1 MRTRL
6 LIFISFCL
14 LPVFKINAQDVVID
28 ADHFPDAVFR
38 QWVSKNADADEN
50 GVLSQGE
57 IENVTQIAFGAS
69 AVASLEGI
77 QYFTKLTLL
86 DVNGCKNLKTVDLSP
101 FPLLEKAVFQFSGIT
116 SCTLAG
122 NTSLKTLDLYY
133 AKVPDLDLSSCVNL
147 EDLNVSNSSLTSLD
161 VSNNKK
167 LLTLDCSWNSLLS
180 QLDLSQNTSLESL
193 DISNTSISA
202 IDVSNNSQLTR
213 LDISSTKISSI
224 DLSQNTGLIELGFSQ
239 TKLSSPTQFDIFPDL
254 KYLYCTSTKVPS
266 LKLDQNANLEILR
279 CGGTL
284 IQTLDVT
291 KNTKLRVLECPST
304 ALTTLDL
311 AQNTLL
317 TELNIND
324 CTIKNIDLSNNT
336 SLSTLHAD
344 GGLEYPET
352 GLDTLILTANVKLKY
367 LYISDVRFKG
377 VDLTKNAE
385 LLILEAT
392 QSALQHL
399 NVDYCPKLK
408 ELRLYGCVGIEA
420 INLSENGLL
429 QSLNCASTS
438 VVHLDLSKNPLLKSL
453 SCSKTRITE
462 LSVVDNPKLES
473 LYASDNRI
481 SEIDLSINE
490 LLVYLDL
497 GRTDITT
504 IDLSA
509 SQKLKSVSLVGTPL
523 NTLVLGNEKPS
534 LKTLILTSTRIDT
547 LETSFLPSIIELY
560 VDSTNLEYCDMTPMS
575 KLSSFRCT
583 MAPIRY
589 LDLSKSESLAYLY
602 ANRCRLSNLDFSVTN
617 RLSFASVFGNY
628 TVQTVNRKNELD
640 LSKLPGFDPERS
652 RHWINAE
659 REGDILRLKEGV
671 DTTSYYYMTH
681 FSPEGSEELV
691 SNDSIRIGM
700 KVEMEPIIADTVLL
714 SISANDFEMVR
725 DQAPTYTVSI
735 EVPANSNVIDEPHD
749 AVQLKIDLKKQGEEV
764 PVSRLQYIDLPT
776 VGPLGDPATGTFTL
790 EAVAVLENYLTEAG
804 TYDITYSLVNASD
817 KKVYEG
823 EYWVLKQGTPMTLT
837 VREKVPYPVADPVIL
852 PEDDLV
858 ALGDKVSITCATP
871 EAQIF
876 YSLGKDVKPTFL
888 YGDDTDLEITQ
899 GVTYVNAYTLYV
911 DEDTSEVFSRK
922 FKVAVEPVIFKPTSG
937 YVEKGDT
944 IYLSCATPGAT
955 IEFSMGEGV
964 EPFELYEDTV
974 IVITDDYTVL
984 NAWAYFPD
992 GDTTRIYTEE
1002 YNAKAPPGYV
1012 DGSEVY
1018 LPTNLQAFPSRDS
1031 VWLVWDAH
1039 YDHIY
1044 EAYVADSSS
1053 GEVVFE
1059 DTVSEFGLHT
1069 DFMLSGL
1076 EDGVYTWKVRVVGL
1090 EISPETIFDTVTEYV
1105 EGPNFRIDRSVSNG
1119 GLGPWL
1125 WEDGGIA
1132 GLLSKVV
1139 VYPNPSSGEFYLR
1152 FPSSLLSLG
1161 NPLVEVFSLQGMKLF
1176 SQEVSA
1182 SPMYF
1187 NLQGLETGVF
1197 FLRISLREGSVSR
1210 RIVIF

>member
-1 MRTRL
+1 MFCKGFFRQVYL
-6 LIFISFCL
+6 FVSFVFILFFSLQDAFAAE
-14 LPVFKINAQDVVID
+14 PPIAINESN
-28 ADHFPDAVFR
+28 FPDIVLRTYVQNFDKDDDG
-38 QWVSKNADADEN
+38 S
-50 GVLSQGE
+50 LSQEE
-57 IENVTQIAFGAS
+57 IDEVDVISLSNSRALRNVKGIEHFVKLKQLSIS
-69 AVASLEGI
+69 NSLVSE
-77 QYFTKLTLL
+77 
-86 DVNGCKNLKTVDLSP
+86 VDLSP
-101 FPLLEKAVFQFSGIT
+101 FPGLEMLNCYDTEIKMLDLSNNP
-116 SCTLAG
+116 L
-122 NTSLKTLDLYY
+122 LKTLQ
-133 AKVPDLDLSSCVNL
+133 CG
-147 EDLNVSNSSLTSLD
+147 SNSGIQFKGLDKLTVLKSLTVSYCVLKTFDFSLFPLLETVNCSGNAELDPVFSPSSLLTEINASSTALSTIAPADYPNLKTLNCSNTNINSLD
-161 VSNNKK
+161 VSRNSELVSLKCSSTDISSIDVTQNSK
-167 LLTLDCSWNSLLS
+167 LETLDCSSTDISELDVRRNSSLRSLSFSNTDVAEIDVSKNTELVYLYLTKTKVTQLDVSQNKKLQSLYFNLTDIPQIDLSVNTDLRILYCYSTQISNLELGTLTELSELNMSDNAIETIDFSKNTKLSILNCSQTLIRQLDLQNNVWLTRLDCSRDSIS
-180 QLDLSQNTSLESL
+180 QLDLTNQTRLTALNCSRTRLTVL
-193 DISNTSISA
+193 
-202 IDVSNNSQLTR
+202 DVSPCT
-213 LDISSTKISSI
+213 
-224 DLSQNTGLIELGFSQ
+224 
-239 TKLSSPTQFDIFPDL
+239 PL
-254 KYLYCTSTKVPS
+254 K
-266 LKLDQNANLEILR
+266 D
-279 CGGTL
+279 
-284 IQTLDVT
+284 
-291 KNTKLRVLECPST
+291 
-304 ALTTLDL
+304 
-311 AQNTLL
+311 
-317 TELNIND
+317 
-324 CTIKNIDLSNNT
+324 
-336 SLSTLHAD
+336 
-344 GGLEYPET
+344 
-352 GLDTLILTANVKLKY
+352 
-367 LYISDVRFKG
+367 LYI
-377 VDLTKNAE
+377 N
-385 LLILEAT
+385 
-392 QSALQHL
+392 H
-399 NVDYCPKLK
+399 
-408 ELRLYGCVGIEA
+408 
-420 INLSENGLL
+420 
-429 QSLNCASTS
+429 
-438 VVHLDLSKNPLLKSL
+438 
-453 SCSKTRITE
+453 TRI
-462 LSVVDNPKLES
+462 P
-473 LYASDNRI
+473 
-481 SEIDLSINE
+481 EIDLSANIALEYLQADSTLISSLDCSKNKALGE
-490 LLVYLDL
+490 IHLQYCPLQSLDLRSNSNLASAYLDYSEL
-497 GRTDITT
+497 TD
-504 IDLSA
+504 L
-509 SQKLKSVSLVGTPL
+509 
-523 NTLVLGNEKPS
+523 
-534 LKTLILTSTRIDT
+534 
-547 LETSFLPSIIELY
+547 FLPSA
-560 VDSTNLEYCDMTPMS
+560 S
-575 KLSSFRCT
+575 KLGILKLSHTRVNSLDVST
-583 MAPIRY
+583 VPNLTTLEMEKTPIKQ
-589 LDLSKSESLAYLY
+589 LDLSLCPNLIYLKINGSQLSSLDLTNNGKVSEMYGP
-602 ANRCRLSNLDFSVTN
+602 VT
-617 RLSFASVFGNY
+617 SHH
-628 TVQTVNRKNELD
+628 QTVNRKNELD

-700 KVEMEPIIADTVLL
+700 KVEMEPIIADTVRL

-823 EYWVLKQGTPMTLT
+823 EYWVLKQSDPMTLT

-858 ALGDKVSITCATP
+858 AFGDKVSITCTTP

-1076 EDGVYTWKVRVVGL
+1076 DDGVYTWKVRVVGL